1 MRLRVGAILCFLLAV
16 LGISAQAD
24 GPSHSDGN
32 GGHDVHIEAERL
44 PDMNMPRSGHVL
56 FWVNNEIVAVGGHT
70 KGFVPTATAEYF
82 SGHRWHLMNTDYVH
96 DDGFSVMLPSGKV
109 LIGGGHNEPLGI
121 GQSFSVESYDPA
133 AHSFEGFG
141 CLDRKRAIA
150 AALAIDS
157 VKVMVA
163 GNWYADD
170 GIELFDA
177 RSGKSERMDKPLQQ
191 RSFPFIF
198 RLADGDAMVVSGYD
212 NRGVRLDTVMADRLL
227 GASFRVPLLE
237 TWHPLSVPRFR
248 ADLSFIGDEKK
259 GAYAYLMPVQD
270 GHGQVALMELRDT
283 VFSLLPTEGKVPMT
297 VQHTDGAQ
305 QRVESKIVYGSQV
318 LIDRNLNRGYLVG
331 FDAEYLQGKNENS
344 RLYVLVIDYTAQ
356 PATLMLRYTE
366 PLRDL
371 GDGSILLTPQGNLVV
386 AGGIRQS
393 NYAPTKAVYLLH
405 LGNAEEMASASRW
418 WLWLIVAMLVGAVAG
433 MVWRRVRQ
441 VQPPVV
447 PEADR
452 GERAPETASLQ
463 DVDETADEAEQR
475 ASSPAGRDAEAE
487 VLLMQ
492 RISRLME
499 SEQLYLNKSLKLSD
513 LSLQLGVNKNYVSA
527 CINNQRGC
535 SFSHF
540 VNTCRVEHAQKLL
553 REHPDI
559 GLSTLADQSGFS
571 SETSFFR
578 AFKAITGK
586 TPREWYGIVHE
597 DDPQTK

>member
-1 MRLRVGAILCFLLAV
+1 
-16 LGISAQAD
+16 
-24 GPSHSDGN
+24 
-32 GGHDVHIEAERL
+32 
-44 PDMNMPRSGHVL
+44 MNVPRSGHVL
-56 FWVNNEIVAVGGHT
+56 FWVNNEIVAAGGHT

-82 SGHRWHLMNTDYVH
+82 SGNRWHLMNTDYVH

-121 GQSFSVESYDPA
+121 GQSFSVESYDPVT
-133 AHSFEGFG
+133 HSFEGFG

-157 VKVMVA
+157 VKVMIA
-163 GNWYADD
+163 GNWYNDD

-177 RSGKSERMDKPLQQ
+177 RSGKSERIGKPLQP

-198 RLADGDAMVVSGYD
+198 RMADGDAMVVSGYD
-212 NRGVRLDTVMADRLL
+212 NRGVRLDTMMVDRLR

-237 TWHPLSVPRFR
+237 TWHPMSVPRVCT
-248 ADLSFIGDEKK
+248 DLSFIGDEKR
-259 GAYAYLMPVQD
+259 GAYVYLMPVQD
-270 GHGQVALMELRDT
+270 EHGQVAIMEVRDT
-283 VFSLLPTEGKVPMT
+283 VFSLLPVEGKVPMT
-297 VQHTDGAQ
+297 VQHTDAAQ
-305 QRVESKIVYGSQV
+305 QRVESKIGYSSQV

-331 FDAEYLQGKNENS
+331 FDVEYLQGKNENS
-344 RLYVLVIDYTAQ
+344 RLYVLVIDYTTR

-405 LGNAEEMASASRW
+405 LGNDEEMASASRW
-418 WLWLIVAMLVGAVAG
+418 WLWLIVAILVGAVAG

-441 VQPPVV
+441 VQPSVV
-447 PEADR
+447 PEAAR
-452 GERAPETASLQ
+452 GESAPETVSLQ
-463 DVDETADEAEQR
+463 VVDETADEAEQCT
-475 ASSPAGRDAEAE
+475 APPAGRDAEAE
-487 VLLMQ
+487 TLLMQ
-492 RISRLME
+492 RICRLME
-499 SEQLYLNKSLKLSD
+499 SEQLYLNKNLKLSD

-553 REHPDI
+553 RENPGI

-571 SETSFFR
+571 SESSFFR
-578 AFKAITGK
+578 VFKAVTGK
-586 TPREWYGIVHE
+586 TPREWM
-597 DDPQTK
+597 

>member
-1 MRLRVGAILCFLLAV
+1 MRLRVEAILCLLLAV
-16 LGISAQAD
+16 LGLSAQAD
-24 GPSHSDGN
+24 GPSHPDGN

-44 PDMNMPRSGHVL
+44 PDMNVPRSGHVL

-82 SGHRWHLMNTDYVH
+82 SGHRWHLMNTDYEH
-96 DDGFSVMLPSGKV
+96 DDGFAVMLPSGKV
-109 LIGGGHNEPLGI
+109 LFGGGHNEPLGI

-141 CLDRKRAIA
+141 CLDRKRAIT

-157 VKVMVA
+157 VRVMIA

-170 GIELFDA
+170 GIEIFDA
-177 RSGKSERMDKPLQQ
+177 RSGKSERIDKPLQQ
-191 RSFPFIF
+191 RTFPFIF
-198 RLADGDAMVVSGYD
+198 RIADGDAMVVSGYD
-212 NRGVRLDTVMADRLL
+212 NRGVRLDTVMVDRLR

-237 TWHPLSVPRFR
+237 TWHPLAVSRFC

-259 GAYAYLMPVQD
+259 GAYAYLMLVQD
-270 GHGQVALMELRDT
+270 EHGQVAIMEVRDT
-283 VFSLLPTEGKVPMT
+283 VFSLLPTDGKVPMT
-297 VQHTDGAQ
+297 VQHTDDAQ
-305 QRVESKIVYGSQV
+305 QRVESKLIYSGQV

-344 RLYVLVIDYTAQ
+344 RLYVLVIDYTTR

-371 GDGSILLTPQGNLVV
+371 GNGSILLTPLGNLVV

-405 LGNAEEMASASRW
+405 LGNADEMASASRW
-418 WLWLIVAMLVGAVAG
+418 WLWLIVAMLVAVVAG

-441 VQPPVV
+441 VQPSFV
-447 PEADR
+447 PEAAR
-452 GERAPETASLQ
+452 GESAPETASLQ
-463 DVDETADEAEQR
+463 VVDETADEAEQR
-475 ASSPAGRDAEAE
+475 TAPPAGRDAEAE
-487 VLLMQ
+487 TLLMQ
-492 RISRLME
+492 RICRLME

-559 GLSTLADQSGFS
+559 GLSTLADQCGFS
-571 SETSFFR
+571 SESSFFR

>member
-1 MRLRVGAILCFLLAV
+1 M
-16 LGISAQAD
+16 
-24 GPSHSDGN
+24 
-32 GGHDVHIEAERL
+32 HIEAERL

-270 GHGQVALMELRDT
+270 EHGQVALMELRDT

-571 SETSFFR
+571 SESSFFR
-578 AFKAITGK
+578 VFKAVTGK
-586 TPREWYGIVHE
+586 TPREWM
-597 DDPQTK
+597 

>member
-1 MRLRVGAILCFLLAV
+1 MRLRVEAILCLLLTV

-24 GPSHSDGN
+24 GPSHSDGG

-44 PDMNMPRSGHVL
+44 PDMNVPRSGHVL

-82 SGHRWHLMNTDYVH
+82 SGHRWHLMNADYVH
-96 DDGFSVMLPSGKV
+96 DDGFAVMLPSGKV

-141 CLDRKRAIA
+141 CLDRKRAIT

-157 VKVMVA
+157 VRVMIA

-170 GIELFDA
+170 GIELFDV
-177 RSGKSERMDKPLQQ
+177 RSGKSERIDKPTQQ

-198 RLADGDAMVVSGYD
+198 RIADGDAMVVSGYD
-212 NRGVRLDTVMADRLL
+212 NRGVRLDTVRVDRLR

-237 TWHPLSVPRFR
+237 TWHPLTVPRFC
-248 ADLSFIGDEKK
+248 ADLSFIGDEKR

-270 GHGQVALMELRDT
+270 ERGQVAIMEVRDT
-283 VFSLLPTEGKVPMT
+283 VFSLLPTDGKVPMT
-297 VQHTDGAQ
+297 VQHTDDTQ
-305 QRVESKIVYGSQV
+305 QRVESKLIYSSQV

-331 FDAEYLQGKNENS
+331 FDVEYLQGKNENS
-344 RLYVLVIDYTAQ
+344 RLYVLVIDYTAR
-356 PATLMLRYTE
+356 PATLMLRYTDH
-366 PLRDL
+366 LRDL
-371 GDGSILLTPQGNLVV
+371 GDGSIVLTPQGNLVV

-405 LGNAEEMASASRW
+405 LGKDDEMASASRW
-418 WLWLIVAMLVGAVAG
+418 WLWLIVAMLVAVVAG

-441 VQPPVV
+441 VQPAVV
-447 PEADR
+447 PEVAR
-452 GERAPETASLQ
+452 GESAPETASLQ
-463 DVDETADEAEQR
+463 VVEETADEAEQR

-571 SETSFFR
+571 SESSFFR
-578 AFKAITGK
+578 VFKAVTGK
-586 TPREWYGIVHE
+586 TPREWM
-597 DDPQTK
+597 